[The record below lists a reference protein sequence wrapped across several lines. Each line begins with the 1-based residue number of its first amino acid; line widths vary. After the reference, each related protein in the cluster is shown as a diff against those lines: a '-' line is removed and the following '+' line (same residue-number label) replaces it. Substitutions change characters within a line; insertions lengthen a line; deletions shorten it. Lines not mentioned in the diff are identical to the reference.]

1 MYMAVII
8 KFPSKSI
15 PGDQGR
21 CAGNVALA
29 DAAVAPS
36 PRGKKTEI
44 VQKKRGKT
52 QYDDQRR
59 AMLAKVHMALPTL
72 YRTLEGFNEDVY
84 RFTLQERWGVD
95 SSAKMTRRQLHELL
109 VWFSELGFKFLK
121 NPRVGRRPSKGV
133 RKDAPALLEG
143 DPAFLGRTE
152 LMEKIEAMLA
162 EKGRVEGT
170 DVPWGYAVAILKRQS
185 GGIIKTFAHASP
197 DDLRGVIAALYRDA
211 KRKGRRVR

>member
-1 MYMAVII
+1 MAVIL
-8 KFPSKSI
+8 KFPLKS
-15 PGDQGR
+15 GHGGQGR
-21 CAGNVALA
+21 CAGSAALA
-29 DAAVAPS
+29 DAPAQAPACRENKS
-36 PRGKKTEI
+36 KT
-44 VQKKRGKT
+44 VNKKRGKD
-52 QYDDQRR
+52 QEDDQRR
-59 AMLAKVHMALPTL
+59 AMIAKVHMALPSL

-109 VWFSELGFKFLK
+109 LWFSELGFKFVTK
-121 NPRVGRRPSKGV
+121 ARPGRRGSKGV

-143 DPAFLGRTE
+143 DSACLGRTE

-162 EKGRVEGT
+162 EKGRAEGT

-185 GGIIKTFAHASP
+185 GGVIKTFDHAMP
-197 DDLRGVIAALYRDA
+197 DDLRGVIAALHRDA